1 MPALKLDRDR
11 KLALPESEV
20 ERTCVQWVQLTW
32 PGAQYIRT
40 DASDKRRSG
49 APSHSKYWL
58 DGLLVHPT
66 KETVFVEWKRR
77 FARTEKA
84 RKQGQH
90 ETADWLNRAG
100 YWTILMSDDL
110 QDPIGY
116 FMERMSGIWSLED
129 GR

>member
-1 MPALKLDRDR
+1 MRSLKLDKDKR
-11 KLALPESEV
+11 LALPESEV
-20 ERTCVQWVQLTW
+20 ERTCAEWVEQRC
-32 PGAQYIRT
+32 PGALYIRT
-40 DASDKRRSG
+40 NASDKRRSG
-49 APSHSKYWL
+49 APSHSRYWL

-66 KETVFVEWKRR
+66 KETVFIEWKRR
-77 FARTEKA
+77 FARTQRA

-116 FMERMSGIWSLED
+116 FMERMSGIWNLEN
-129 GR
+129 RR